1 MAKLQGR
8 VALVTGAAQG
18 IGAAIV
24 REFLREGATVVA
36 IDRKPEVQHAFQLA
50 ADQLAKMHP
59 YTFDITDQKAYQAC
73 VEEVAQEKGKIDI
86 LVNNAAICF
95 YGDIFEDSLE
105 KWRQVQAVNLEAMY
119 WGCKLVAPRMAK
131 QGWGRIISIAS
142 TQAIANEGRL
152 GSYTAAKGAI
162 MSFTKSLAVE
172 LAPHGILANA
182 IAPGC
187 IHTPM
192 SIIDGVDETQ
202 SELFKEWYVRKRKI
216 PLARPGEPEE
226 IARVAVFL
234 ASEDCSYVTGHTLV
248 ADGGLTITF

>member
-1 MAKLQGR
+1 MKLQGR

-24 REFLREGATVVA
+24 REFLREGAAVA
-36 IDRKPEVQHAFQLA
+36 AVDRNPEVGHAFQA
-50 ADQLAKMHP
+50 ALDQPAQVHR
-59 YTFDITDQKAYQAC
+59 YTFDITDHKAYQTC
-73 VEEVAQEKGKIDI
+73 VEEIAGEKGKIDI

-95 YGDIFEDSLE
+95 YGDIFEDSVE
-105 KWRQVQAVNLEAMY
+105 KWRQVQSVNLEATY
-119 WGCKLVAPRMAK
+119 WGCKLVAPYMAK

-152 GSYTAAKGAI
+152 GSYTATKGAI

-172 LAPHGILANA
+172 LAPRGILANA

-202 SELFKEWYVRKRKI
+202 SELFQEWYVRKRKI

>member
-1 MAKLQGR
+1 MKLPGR

-24 REFLREGATVVA
+24 REFLREGASVAA
-36 IDRKPEVQHAFQLA
+36 IDRKAEVRQAFQVVGERA
-50 ADQLAKMHP
+50 MKVRP
-59 YTFDITDQKAYQAC
+59 YVFDITDHEAYRQC
-73 VEEVAQEKGKIDI
+73 VEDVAKREGKIDI
-86 LVNNAAICF
+86 LVNDAAICF

-105 KWRQVQAVNLEAMY
+105 KWRQVQAVNLEAIY
-119 WGCKLVAPRMAK
+119 WGCKLVAPHMAR
-131 QGWGRIISIAS
+131 QRWGRIISIAS
-142 TQAIANEGRL
+142 TQAIASEGRL

-202 SELFKEWYVRKRKI
+202 TELFKEWYVGRRKI

-226 IARVAVFL
+226 IARIAIFL

>member
-1 MAKLQGR
+1 MKLQGR

-24 REFLREGATVVA
+24 REFLREGAAVAA
-36 IDRKPEVQHAFQLA
+36 IDRKTEVRDAFQENT
-50 ADQLAKMHP
+50 AKVYP
-59 YTFDITDQKAYQAC
+59 YVLDITDHEAYRKC
-73 VEEVAQEKGKIDI
+73 VENVVAERHRIDI
-86 LVNNAAICF
+86 LVNDAAICF
-95 YGDIFEDSLE
+95 YGDVFEDSLE
-105 KWRQVQAVNLEAMY
+105 KWRKVQAVNLEAIY
-119 WGCKLVAPRMAK
+119 WGCKLVAPHMAK
-131 QGWGRIISIAS
+131 QRWGRIISISS
-142 TQAIANEGRL
+142 TQAIATEGRL

-202 SELFKEWYVRKRKI
+202 TELFKEWYVGRRKI

-234 ASEDCSYVTGHTLV
+234 ASEDCSYVTGHTVV

>member
-1 MAKLQGR
+1 VTRLQNR

-24 REFLREGATVVA
+24 REFLREGAAVA
-36 IDRKPEVQHAFQLA
+36 AVDRKPEVRDAFQVA
-50 ADQLAKMHP
+50 EGAGSVHP
-59 YTFDITDQKAYQAC
+59 YIFDITDHEAYRRC
-73 VEEVAQEKGKIDI
+73 VEDVVRAKGKIDI

-95 YGDIFEDSLE
+95 YGDLFEDCPE
-105 KWRQVQAVNLEAMY
+105 NWQQVQTVNLEAIY
-119 WGCKLVAPRMAK
+119 WGCKLVAPQMAK

-142 TQAIANEGRL
+142 TQAIATEGRL

-202 SELFKEWYVRKRKI
+202 TELFKEWYVRRRKI

>member
-1 MAKLQGR
+1 MKLRGR

-24 REFLREGATVVA
+24 REFMREGAAVAA
-36 IDRKPEVQHAFQLA
+36 IDRQADVRHAFQAVA
-50 ADQLAKMHP
+50 ATVGTVHP
-59 YTFDITDQKAYQAC
+59 YVFDITDHEAYRKC
-73 VEEVAQEKGKIDI
+73 VEDVVQEKGKIDI

-105 KWRQVQAVNLEAMY
+105 KWRQVQAVNLEALY
-119 WGCKLVAPRMAK
+119 RGCKLVAPHMAR
-131 QGWGRIISIAS
+131 QRWGRIISIAS
-142 TQAIANEGRL
+142 TQAIACEGRL

-162 MSFTKSLAVE
+162 MSLTKSLAVE

-202 SELFKEWYVRKRKI
+202 TELFKEWYVGRRKI

>member
-1 MAKLQGR
+1 MKLQGR

-24 REFLREGATVVA
+24 REFLREGAWVAA
-36 IDRKPEVQHAFQLA
+36 IDRKTEVRDVFQA
-50 ADQLAKMHP
+50 VAENSANVRP
-59 YTFDITDQKAYQAC
+59 CIFDITDDEAYERC
-73 VEEVAQEKGKIDI
+73 VENVVREKGKIDL
-86 LVNNAAICF
+86 LVNNAAICS

-105 KWRQVQAVNLEAMY
+105 KWRQVQAVNLEAIY
-119 WGCKLVAPRMAK
+119 RGCKLVAPHMASRR
-131 QGWGRIISIAS
+131 WGRIISIAS
-142 TQAIANEGRL
+142 TQAIAAEGGL
-152 GSYTAAKGAI
+152 GSYVAAKGAI
-162 MSFTKSLAVE
+162 VSFTKSLAVE

-192 SIIDGVDETQ
+192 SIVNGVDETQ
-202 SELFKEWYVRKRKI
+202 TELFKEWYLGKRKI

-234 ASEDCSYVTGHTLV
+234 ASEDCSYVTGQTLV
-248 ADGGLTITF
+248 VDGGLTITF

>member
-1 MAKLQGR
+1 VARLLGR

-24 REFLREGATVVA
+24 REFLREGATVAAV
-36 IDRKPEVQHAFQLA
+36 DRKPEVQQAFHPA
-50 ADQLAKMHP
+50 ADQLAQVHP
-59 YTFDITDQKAYQAC
+59 YTFDITDQKTYQAC
-73 VEEVAQEKGKIDI
+73 VEEIVREKGKIDI
-86 LVNNAAICF
+86 LVNNAAVCF
-95 YGDIFEDSLE
+95 YGDIFEDSLDQ
-105 KWRQVQAVNLEAMY
+105 WRQVQSVNLEAIY
-119 WGCKLVAPRMAK
+119 WGCKLVAPHMAR

-152 GSYTAAKGAI
+152 GSYTATKGAI

-202 SELFKEWYVRKRKI
+202 SELFREWYVQKRKI

>member
-1 MAKLQGR
+1 MKLQGR

-24 REFLREGATVVA
+24 REFLREGAAVAA
-36 IDRKPEVQHAFQLA
+36 IDLKTEVRDAFQENTA
-50 ADQLAKMHP
+50 RVYP
-59 YTFDITDQKAYQAC
+59 YVFDITDHEAYRKC
-73 VEEVAQEKGKIDI
+73 VENVVAEKHRIDI
-86 LVNNAAICF
+86 LVNDAAICF
-95 YGDIFEDSLE
+95 YGDVFEDSLE
-105 KWRQVQAVNLEAMY
+105 KWRKVQAVNLEAIY
-119 WGCKLVAPRMAK
+119 WGCKLVAPHMAK
-131 QGWGRIISIAS
+131 QRWGRIISISS
-142 TQAIANEGRL
+142 TQAIATEGRL

-202 SELFKEWYVRKRKI
+202 TELFKEWYVGRRKI

-234 ASEDCSYVTGHTLV
+234 ASEDCSYVTGHTVV

>member
-1 MAKLQGR
+1 MKFEGR

-24 REFLREGATVVA
+24 REFVKEGATVAA
-36 IDRKPEVQHAFQLA
+36 IDRKAEVQQAFQEVRE
-50 ADQLAKMHP
+50 QTGEVQP
-59 YTFDITDQKAYQAC
+59 YVFDITDRDVYQQC
-73 VEEVAQEKGKIDI
+73 VEDVAKRKGKIDI

-105 KWRQVQAVNLEAMY
+105 QWQQVQAVNLEAIY
-119 WGCKLVAPRMAK
+119 WACKLVAPYMAR
-131 QGWGRIISIAS
+131 QRWGRIISIAS
-142 TQAIANEGRL
+142 TQAIATEGRV
-152 GSYTAAKGAI
+152 GAYTAAKGAI

-202 SELFKEWYVRKRKI
+202 TEFFKEWYVKKRKI

-226 IARVAVFL
+226 VARVAVFL

-248 ADGGLTITF
+248 VDGGLTITF

>member
-1 MAKLQGR
+1 MKLQGR

-24 REFLREGATVVA
+24 REFLKEGATVA
-36 IDRKPEVQHAFQLA
+36 PIDRKAEVRQTFQTVHGQPA
-50 ADQLAKMHP
+50 QIRP
-59 YTFDITDQKAYQAC
+59 YVFDITDHEAYRKC
-73 VEEVAQEKGKIDI
+73 VEDVAKREGKIDI
-86 LVNNAAICF
+86 LVNDAAICS

-105 KWRQVQAVNLEAMY
+105 KWRQVQAVNLEAIY
-119 WGCKLVAPRMAK
+119 WGCKLVAPHMARHR
-131 QGWGRIISIAS
+131 WGRIISIAS
-142 TQAIANEGRL
+142 TQAIATEGRL

-187 IHTPM
+187 IRTPM

-202 SELFKEWYVRKRKI
+202 TELFKEWYVQKRKI

-226 IARVAVFL
+226 IGRVAVFL
-234 ASEDCSYVTGHTLV
+234 ACEDCSYVTGHTLV